1 MSESKT
7 LETEIII
14 NEEHKPAQT
23 ETIMTQ
29 VVQPNDTNPLG
40 NLHGGRLMYWMDECS
55 AVSATKHSRAIV
67 VTVSVDGVS
76 FRNTVELGSFVT
88 IKAKVTRTFRTSME
102 VFIEVWAENIP
113 KNTKIKCN
121 EAYYTFVAL
130 DDKGIPIPVKE
141 IHPENEEEK
150 RLYDGAIRRRQ
161 VRLILGGKMKVE
173 EADELKALFVK
184 D

>member
-1 MSESKT
+1 MEDHRT
-7 LETEIII
+7 
-14 NEEHKPAQT
+14 PAQT
-23 ETIMTQ
+23 ETIFTQ

-40 NLHGGRLMYWMDECS
+40 NLHGGRLLYWMDECS
-55 AVSATKHSRAIV
+55 AIAATKLSRAVV

-76 FRNTVELGSFVT
+76 FKNSIDVGDIVV

-102 VFIEVWAENIP
+102 VFIEVWSENIP
-113 KNTKIKCN
+113 KNEKVKCN

-130 DDKGIPIPVKE
+130 DDARRPKLV
-141 IHPENEEEK
+141 PELLPETDEEK

-173 EADELKALFVK
+173 DANELRALFMK

>member
-1 MSESKT
+1 MD
-7 LETEIII
+7 
-14 NEEHKPAQT
+14 EHGTPSQT

-40 NLHGGRLMYWMDECS
+40 NLHGGVVMYWMDECS
-55 AVSATKHSRAIV
+55 AISATKHSRAIV

-76 FRNTVELGSFVT
+76 FRNPIELGSFVT
-88 IKAKVTRTFRTSME
+88 IKAKVTRTFRSSME
-102 VFIEVWAENIP
+102 VFIEVWSENIV

-121 EAYYTFVAL
+121 EAYYTFVAI
-130 DDKGIPIPVKE
+130 DENKKPKPVPE
-141 IHPENEEEK
+141 IFPETDEEK

-173 EADELKALFVK
+173 DANELRALFMK
-184 D
+184 DE

>member
-1 MSESKT
+1 MNELKRPSE
-7 LETEIII
+7 
-14 NEEHKPAQT
+14 T

-40 NLHGGRLMYWMDECS
+40 NLHGGKLMYWMDECS
-55 AVSATKHSRAIV
+55 AISATKHSRAIV

-76 FRNTVELGSFVT
+76 FKNPIELGSFVT
-88 IKAKVTRTFRTSME
+88 IIAKVTRTFRTSME
-102 VFIEVWAENIP
+102 VFIEVWSENIP

-130 DDKGIPIPVKE
+130 DEHGKPVEVQE
-141 IHPENEEEK
+141 IHPESAEEQ

-173 EADELKALFVK
+173 DAGELRKFFTR

>member
-1 MSESKT
+1 MSELQLPS
-7 LETEIII
+7 
-14 NEEHKPAQT
+14 HT

-40 NLHGGRLMYWMDECS
+40 NLHGGKLMYWMDECS
-55 AVSATKHSRAIV
+55 AISATKHSRAIV

-76 FRNTVELGSFVT
+76 FRNAIALGSFVT
-88 IKAKVTRTFRTSME
+88 IKSKVTRTFRTSME

-113 KNTKIKCN
+113 KNTRIKCN

-130 DDKGIPIPVKE
+130 DEHGQPIPVTE
-141 IHPENEEEK
+141 IHPETEEEK

-173 EADELKALFVK
+173 DAGELRSLFVK

>member
-1 MSESKT
+1 VSNIHT
-7 LETEIII
+7 
-14 NEEHKPAQT
+14 PART

-40 NLHGGRLMYWMDECS
+40 NLHGGKLMYWMDECS
-55 AVSATKHSRAIV
+55 AISATKHSRAIV

-76 FRNTVELGSFVT
+76 FKNPIELGSFVT
-88 IKAKVTRTFRTSME
+88 IIAKVTRTFRTSLE
-102 VFIEVWAENIP
+102 VFIEVWSENIP
-113 KNTKIKCN
+113 KDTRIKCN

-130 DDKGIPIPVKE
+130 DEKGTPVSVPE
-141 IHPENEEEK
+141 IHPETDEEK

-173 EADELKALFVK
+173 DANELRALFMK

>member
-1 MSESKT
+1 M
-7 LETEIII
+7 
-14 NEEHKPAQT
+14 NELHTPSQT

-40 NLHGGRLMYWMDECS
+40 NLHGGKLMYWMDECS
-55 AVSATKHSRAIV
+55 AISAMKHSRAIV

-76 FRNTVELGSFVT
+76 FKNAIELGSFVT

-102 VFIEVWAENIP
+102 VFIEVWSENIP

-130 DDKGIPIPVKE
+130 DELGRPITVEKIIPE
-141 IHPENEEEK
+141 TEEET
-150 RLYDGAIRRRQ
+150 RLYEGAIRRRQ

-173 EADELKALFVK
+173 DAEELRALFMK
-184 D
+184 

>member
-1 MSESKT
+1 MEPHWTPSQS
-7 LETEIII
+7 
-14 NEEHKPAQT
+14 

-40 NLHGGRLMYWMDECS
+40 SLHGGVLLYWMDECS
-55 AVSATKHSRAIV
+55 AIASTKLSRAVV

-76 FRNTVELGSFVT
+76 FQNPINIGEIVS

-102 VFIEVWAENIP
+102 VFIEVWSENIV
-113 KNTKIKCN
+113 KNQKLKCN

-130 DDKGIPIPVKE
+130 DENKRPKPVPE
-141 IHPENEEEK
+141 IHPETAEEQ

-173 EADELKALFVK
+173 DENELRALFMK

>member
-1 MSESKT
+1 MEPKFRTPS
-7 LETEIII
+7 
-14 NEEHKPAQT
+14 QT

-29 VVQPNDTNPLG
+29 VVQPNDTNPIG
-40 NLHGGRLMYWMDECS
+40 SLHGGTLLYWMDECS
-55 AVSATKHSRAIV
+55 AIAATKHSRAVV

-76 FRNTVELGSFVT
+76 FSKAIEIGSFVT

-113 KNTKIKCN
+113 KNTKIKSN

-130 DDKGIPIPVKE
+130 SEIGHPIPVPE
-141 IHPENEEEK
+141 IHPETEQEI

-173 EADELKALFVK
+173 DAAELRALFM
-184 D
+184 

>member
-1 MSESKT
+1 
-7 LETEIII
+7 
-14 NEEHKPAQT
+14 
-23 ETIMTQ
+23 MTQ

-40 NLHGGRLMYWMDECS
+40 NLHGGKLMYWMDECS
-55 AVSATKHSRAIV
+55 AISATKHSRAIV

-76 FRNTVELGSFVT
+76 FKNPIELGSFVT
-88 IKAKVTRTFRTSME
+88 IIAKVTRTFRTSLE
-102 VFIEVWAENIP
+102 VFIEVWSENIP
-113 KNTKIKCN
+113 KDTKIKCN

-130 DDKGIPIPVKE
+130 DEKGSPVAVPE
-141 IHPENEEEK
+141 IHPETDEEK

-173 EADELKALFVK
+173 DANELRALFMK

>member
-1 MSESKT
+1 MNELKRPSE
-7 LETEIII
+7 
-14 NEEHKPAQT
+14 T

-40 NLHGGRLMYWMDECS
+40 NLHGGKLMYWMDECS
-55 AVSATKHSRAIV
+55 AISATKHSRAIV

-76 FRNTVELGSFVT
+76 FKNPIELGSFVT
-88 IKAKVTRTFRTSME
+88 IIAKVTRTFRTSME
-102 VFIEVWAENIP
+102 VFIEVWSENIP

-130 DDKGIPIPVKE
+130 DEHGKPVEVQE
-141 IHPENEEEK
+141 IHPESAEEQ

-173 EADELKALFVK
+173 DAGELRKFFAR

>member
-1 MSESKT
+1 MSN
-7 LETEIII
+7 LQRPI
-14 NEEHKPAQT
+14 HT

-40 NLHGGRLMYWMDECS
+40 NLHGGKLMYWMDECS
-55 AVSATKHSRAIV
+55 AISATKHSRAIV

-76 FRNTVELGSFVT
+76 FKNRIELGSFVT
-88 IKAKVTRTFRTSME
+88 IIARVTRTFRTSME
-102 VFIEVWAENIP
+102 VFIEVWSENIP

-130 DDKGIPIPVKE
+130 NDAGQPIPVNE
-141 IHPENEEEK
+141 IHPETEEEI

-173 EADELKALFVK
+173 DAAELRKLFMK

>member
-1 MSESKT
+1 
-7 LETEIII
+7 
-14 NEEHKPAQT
+14 
-23 ETIMTQ
+23 MTQ

-40 NLHGGRLMYWMDECS
+40 NLHGGKLMYWMDECS
-55 AVSATKHSRAIV
+55 AISATKHSRAIV

-76 FRNTVELGSFVT
+76 FKNPIELGSFVT
-88 IKAKVTRTFRTSME
+88 IIAKVTRTFRTSLE
-102 VFIEVWAENIP
+102 VFIEVWSENIP
-113 KNTKIKCN
+113 KDTKIKCN

-130 DDKGIPIPVKE
+130 DEKGSPVSVPE
-141 IHPENEEEK
+141 IHPETDEEK

-173 EADELKALFVK
+173 DANELRALFMK

>member
-1 MSESKT
+1 MSNLHHPS
-7 LETEIII
+7 
-14 NEEHKPAQT
+14 QT

-55 AVSATKHSRAIV
+55 AISATKHSRAIV

-76 FRNTVELGSFVT
+76 FRNRIELGSFVT
-88 IKAKVTRTFRTSME
+88 IKATVTRTFRTSME

-130 DDKGIPIPVKE
+130 DEQGTPIPVME
-141 IHPENEEEK
+141 IHPESEEEQ

-173 EADELKALFVK
+173 DAGELRRLFIK

>member
-1 MSESKT
+1 
-7 LETEIII
+7 
-14 NEEHKPAQT
+14 
-23 ETIMTQ
+23 MTQ

-55 AVSATKHSRAIV
+55 AISATKHSRAIV

-76 FRNTVELGSFVT
+76 FKNAIELGSFVT
-88 IKAKVTRTFRTSME
+88 IKSKVTRTFRTSME

-113 KNTKIKCN
+113 RNTKIKCN

-130 DDKGIPIPVKE
+130 DEHGRPVSIPE
-141 IHPENEEEK
+141 IHPQTEDEK

-161 VRLILGGKMKVE
+161 VRLVLGGKMKVDD
-173 EADELKALFVK
+173 ATELKALFVK

>member
-1 MSESKT
+1 MSERLTPSS
-7 LETEIII
+7 
-14 NEEHKPAQT
+14 T

-40 NLHGGRLMYWMDECS
+40 SLHGGILLYWMDECS
-55 AVSATKHSRAIV
+55 AIAATKLSHAVV

-76 FRNTVELGSFVT
+76 FHNPINIGEIVS

-102 VFIEVWAENIP
+102 VFIEVWSENIV
-113 KNTKIKCN
+113 KNTKIRCN
-121 EAYYTFVAL
+121 EAYYTFVAI
-130 DDKGIPIPVKE
+130 DENKRPKPVPE
-141 IHPENEEEK
+141 IVPESDEEK

-173 EADELKALFVK
+173 DANELRALFMK

>member
-1 MSESKT
+1 MEQKLRT
-7 LETEIII
+7 
-14 NEEHKPAQT
+14 PAQT

-29 VVQPNDTNPLG
+29 VVQPNDTNPVG
-40 NLHGGRLMYWMDECS
+40 SLHGGTLLYWMDECS
-55 AVSATKHSRAIV
+55 AIAATKHSRAVV

-76 FRNTVELGSFVT
+76 FSKAIEIGSFVT

-113 KNTKIKCN
+113 KNTRMKSN

-130 DDKGIPIPVKE
+130 SEIGHPIPVPE
-141 IHPENEEEK
+141 IHPETEEEK

-161 VRLILGGKMKVE
+161 VRLILSGKMKVE
-173 EADELKALFVK
+173 DAAELKALFM
-184 D
+184 

>member
-1 MSESKT
+1 MGQQHHTPS
-7 LETEIII
+7 
-14 NEEHKPAQT
+14 QT

-55 AVSATKHSRAIV
+55 AISATKHSRAIV

-76 FRNTVELGSFVT
+76 FRNAIELGSFVT
-88 IKAKVTRTFRTSME
+88 IKSKVTRTFRTSME

-113 KNTKIKCN
+113 NNTKIKCN

-130 DDKGIPIPVKE
+130 NEKGKPIEAPE
-141 IHPENEEEK
+141 IYPETEEEQ

-173 EADELKALFVK
+173 DAAELRALFMK